1 MMLDG
6 GRLLV
11 FNMASHIDPALPILV
26 SKYPLQMAQF
36 SLRPSNNFWTT
47 PNQPKPIS
55 TRCHGLTI
63 QAVMVYQTCKFIH
76 NDHYIIALIAQLYEM
91 HF

>member
-11 FNMASHIDPALPILV
+11 FNMASRIGPVLPTLV
-26 SKYPLQMAQF
+26 SKYPLQMARF
-36 SLRPSNNFWTT
+36 SLRRSNNFWTT
-47 PNQPKPIS
+47 PNQLKPIS
-55 TRCHGLTI
+55 TRYHGHTI
-63 QAVMVYQTCKFIH
+63 QAVMVYRTCKFIH
-76 NDHYIIALIAQLYEM
+76 NDHYIIALNAQLYEM